1 MKISDIRKMNLDER
15 RKKLEELKFELIKS
29 KLANAEK
36 GSSRKKQIRKT
47 IAKIH
52 TINKLNSENLLKNK

>member
-1 MKISDIRKMNLDER
+1 MKFQDIKKMNEDER

-29 KLANAEK
+29 QLANAEK
-36 GSSRKKQIRKT
+36 GSSRKSQIRKT

-52 TINKLNSENLLKNK
+52 TINKLNSKNLLKKK